1 MAAVRSLVTAV
12 VWLAGW
18 TLLAGVI
25 VHADDAPPPIGQ
37 FLSLNSP
44 LDDRVLS
51 HIKRVAEDLERR
63 ATEQKTTGV
72 LVLEIPQGTT
82 PFPHIQALTRYLTSS
97 AVGSLRTVAWVS
109 ETVTGPNVL
118 VALSCQDIVMHPDA
132 QLGDLGRGQP
142 LEQEDQQI
150 ILALAQKRHNAK
162 VSTALVKSMMDPQ
175 EELWRIRI
183 GNDDKAETRAV
194 TRSELDTLRQT
205 GVVVEHAET
214 IKDAGV
220 LGVYG
225 GNQARNWD
233 ILVSNVA
240 NNRPDVARLY
250 NLPREALREIP
261 TETARRKVRLIR
273 IEDEI
278 EFVLESF
285 LERQISRAVNSGA
298 DTIIFEIDS
307 PGGLLLAS
315 INLAQR
321 IAELDPKKVRTVA
334 WVPDKALS
342 GAAIIALGC
351 DDIYL
356 KPEAKIG
363 DAGPIEMQ
371 QGGQFERAPEKIL
384 SPLRAALKTLAE
396 KKGRPVALCE
406 AMADRQLK
414 VFQVTHRD
422 TGRVWYMSEAEIQA
436 SAGEWIQGPQVRE
449 ANGELLLTVEGNRA
463 HELKL
468 AEKPVHDLNELK
480 ERLGLPADIRL
491 NPVQKNWVDVTVFLL
506 NTPGMTVLLIVMGVA
521 FIYLEAH
528 FPTSLFG
535 ILSLLCFAL
544 FFWSRFLGGTA
555 DGLEITLF
563 LLGAGCLAM
572 EIFVVPGFGVFG
584 ISGILMML
592 ASMIMASQSF
602 GNLEPL
608 EDLYLLSRTMGTFLA
623 AMVAVGVVGLVLS
636 RFLPH
641 VPLFD
646 GMVLAP
652 PNAPRDQ
659 REPRLAPE
667 WRSPDASASATLMG
681 DMVGRYGETISLLRP
696 AGKARIDG
704 RVVDVVS
711 NGPFIPE
718 GRSIQVVQVSGNRI
732 VVTEA

>member
-1 MAAVRSLVTAV
+1 MTGVRSLVTAAI
-12 VWLAGW
+12 WLASW
-18 TLLAGVI
+18 SLLAGVI
-25 VHADDAPPPIGQ
+25 VRADDAPQPIGQ

-63 ATEQKTTGV
+63 AAEQKTTGV

-97 AVGSLRTVAWVS
+97 AMGSLRTVAWVS

-142 LEQEDQQI
+142 LEPEDQQI

-240 NNRPDVARLY
+240 ANRPDVARLY

-261 TETARRKVRLIR
+261 DETARRKVRLIR

-356 KPEAKIG
+356 KPDAKIG

-422 TGRVWYMSEAEIQA
+422 NGRVWYMSEAEIQA

-506 NTPGMTVLLIVMGVA
+506 NTPGMTVLLIVLGVA

-623 AMVAVGVVGLVLS
+623 AMVAVGVVGFVLS

-646 GMVLAP
+646 GMVLSP

>member
-1 MAAVRSLVTAV
+1 MTGVRSLVMAV
-12 VWLAGW
+12 VCLAGGS
-18 TLLAGVI
+18 LLATSAAR
-25 VHADDAPPPIGQ
+25 ADDAPQPIGQ

-51 HIKRVAEDLERR
+51 YVKRIAEDLQRR
-63 ATEQKTTGV
+63 AVEQKTTGV

-97 AVGSLRTVAWVS
+97 ALGSLRTVAWVPQ
-109 ETVTGPNVL
+109 TVTGPNVL
-118 VALSCQDIVMHPDA
+118 VAVACQDVVMQPEA

-142 LEQEDQQI
+142 LEPEDQQI
-150 ILALAQKRHNAK
+150 ILALAQKRHNPK
-162 VSTALVKSMMDPQ
+162 VSAALIKSMMDPK

-183 GNDDKAETRAV
+183 GNEEKAETRAV
-194 TRSELDTLRQT
+194 TRSELDALRQT
-205 GVVVEHAET
+205 GVVVAHAET
-214 IKDAGV
+214 IKDAGT

-225 GNQARNWD
+225 GAQARNWD

-240 NNRPDVARLY
+240 ENRPEVARLY

-261 TETARRKVRLIR
+261 AETARRKVRLIR

-285 LERQISRAVNSGA
+285 LERQITRAVNSGA

-334 WVPDKALS
+334 WVPNKALS

-351 DDIYL
+351 DDIYM
-356 KPEAKIG
+356 KPDAKIG
-363 DAGPIEMQ
+363 DAGPIEMKE
-371 QGGQFERAPEKIL
+371 GGQFERAPEKIL

-396 KKGRPVALCE
+396 RKGRPVALCE

-422 TGRVWYMSEAEIQA
+422 NGRVWFMSEAEIA
-436 SAGEWIQGPQVRE
+436 SSAGEWIQGPQVRE

-468 AEKPVHDLNELK
+468 AERPVHDLDELK
-480 ERLGLPADIRL
+480 DRLGIAANVRL

-535 ILSLLCFAL
+535 ILSLLCFAV

-563 LLGAGCLAM
+563 VLGAGCLAM

-608 EDLYLLSRTMGTFLA
+608 EDLYLLSKTLGTFFA
-623 AMVAVGVVGLVLS
+623 AMVAVGVVGVILS

-641 VPLFD
+641 VPLFE

-652 PNAPRDQ
+652 PSALRDS

-667 WRSPDASASATLMG
+667 WLPHESPTAGSLPG
-681 DMVGRYGETISLLRP
+681 DLIGRYGQTISLLRP

-732 VVTEA
+732 VVNEA